1 MATTHTKKATRL
13 GPPSHG
19 RAIFHACHCY
29 FAVIS
34 VVLFIQNQVMTTG
47 ELIPKEDIPK
57 YKLAR
62 AAEDHVAEL
71 RQKLR
76 GALRLGNEFK
86 AKATI
91 TFQTVEGPKRVET
104 TVWTL

>member
-1 MATTHTKKATRL
+1 MA
-13 GPPSHG
+13 
-19 RAIFHACHCY
+19 
-29 FAVIS
+29 AV
-34 VVLFIQNQVMTTG
+34 

-62 AAEDHVAEL
+62 ASEDHVSEL

-86 AKATI
+86 SKATI
-91 TFQTVEGPKRVET
+91 TFQTVDGPKCVET
-104 TVWTL
+104 TVWTLTDDALQIKNGVVLPLGSLLDIDY

>member
-1 MATTHTKKATRL
+1 MVT
-13 GPPSHG
+13 
-19 RAIFHACHCY
+19 
-29 FAVIS
+29 V
-34 VVLFIQNQVMTTG
+34 

-62 AAEDHVAEL
+62 ASEDHVLEL

-86 AKATI
+86 SKAII
-91 TFQTVEGPKRVET
+91 TFQTVDGPKRVET
-104 TVWTL
+104 TVWTLTDDALQIKNGVVLPLGSLLDIDY